1 MKSYAA
7 TDIGRCR
14 VVNQDYVYYSA
25 EPVGGLANLYIVADG
40 MGGHKAGD
48 LASRFTV
55 DTLVE
60 DISKTTSDNPI
71 TIISDAITKANSK
84 LISKA
89 KESEDYTGM
98 GTTLVVA
105 TLLGSS
111 LYVANIG
118 DSRLYLY
125 DGNLKQI
132 TRDHSLVEEMVSI
145 GKLDRSEART
155 HKQKNIIT
163 RAMGSSEEGIA
174 DFFEVEVKEGDT
186 IRMCSEG
193 LSKMVEDLAIEEI
206 LSKSESVESKA
217 SKLFALAN
225 ENGGSDNIAIVL
237 IQL

>member
-163 RAMGSSEEGIA
+163 RAMGSSEEVIA

-186 IRMCSEG
+186 ILMCSDG
-193 LSKMVEDLAIEEI
+193 LSNMVEDLAIEEI